1 MTGLQAIGAVAGI
14 CTTGIVSIIA
24 IYWLWRQK

>member
-14 CTTGIVSIIA
+14 CGTGIVAIIVLM
-24 IYWLWRQK
+24 WVGRQK

>member
-14 CTTGIVSIIA
+14 CGTGIVAIIA
-24 IYWLWRQK
+24 IMWVWRQK